1 MKTRIS
7 QIGVFAAC
15 LLLTLVSLAR
25 AQEDKDKS
33 KDQDAEQ
40 AKGNRYALLVG
51 IKQYDPT
58 ELTNL
63 QYAEDDVT
71 SLAKLLEE
79 AGYRQENIMLMTQ
92 AVGAKSSRSLPL
104 AANIQKEL
112 ELLLKGRTKDDVV
125 LVAFAG
131 HGVQFAQEEENF
143 FCPMD
148 AKLTDRNTLVS
159 LQSISKDLE
168 KCEAGLKLMLVD
180 ACRNDPQTSNSRA
193 RPEVKLNSVT
203 RPPVEPPAGGVAAF
217 YSCSEGQ
224 KAYEDAELKHGVFFH
239 FVIAG
244 LSGGAARAGN
254 GDIYLGDLEL
264 YVNNGV
270 EPFVRSKLGKSQLP
284 QLITKLRGSQKPLI
298 SYAKEKTPTG
308 DAVKKAFQGIDP
320 RYLPGAIGPTDRVNL
335 PNYASKDHKIKR
347 VTVVRQITNHRP
359 AESAEL
365 YPDIVTISPNGEK
378 IAWFAPKKGIY
389 TANWDGSNEV
399 LAVPNKEG
407 QPAPVPH
414 RLFMSPDGNRVF
426 WQSHGGPILRVNS
439 DGTDLRTLVKEGAE
453 YANPRP
459 KMWGYRIFYGSRAG
473 IYSIDTEGVGD
484 LQPVLVQADLFNVF
498 NIANL
503 LLGEF
508 DVSERGTELAC
519 RLYDPDL
526 KKHQLFAFPVGGD
539 PVKDLRL
546 LVTTDFEPTKINVS
560 PDGRQVFFGAY
571 GGKDYVV
578 NWDGTGM
585 QEVPIPPVDPNQ
597 LFRFSPDGQWATYV
611 SPDSGTVITR
621 MDGSDRVEP
630 YQAGLWNGNNLAMFH
645 SSSPAV
651 FSRDF
656 RRFVY
661 VMNFYTAIAGP
672 RQIVVGEINPPKVEK
687 LPELT
692 NIEFPKR
699 LAKDPA
705 LPNHT
710 GSIRVTAKKGQRDIE
725 RIQFVLSPSLNREG
739 PNSPRWNAG
748 SGWYWLDGDHQ
759 LRDDG
764 MNGDEKAG
772 DGIWSSNMLQPN
784 GYSQPGKYALRLIA
798 HDKTTFRGWEK
809 ASAVLV
815 DVDDFEIK

>member
-7 QIGVFAAC
+7 QIGMLAAC
-15 LLLTLVSLAR
+15 TLLALGSLAR
-25 AQEDKDKS
+25 AQDDKDKN
-33 KDQDAEQ
+33 KAEEP

-71 SLAKLLEE
+71 GLAKLLEG
-79 AGYRQENIMLMTQ
+79 AGYRPENIMLMTQ
-92 AVGAKSSRSLPL
+92 AGGAKNSRALPL
-104 AANIQKEL
+104 AANIKKEL

-131 HGVQFAQEEENF
+131 HGVQFDKEEENF

-148 AKLTDRNTLVS
+148 AKLTDRETLVS
-159 LQSISKDLE
+159 LQAISKDLE
-168 KCEAGLKLMLVD
+168 KCEASLKLMLVD

-203 RPPVEPPAGGVAAF
+203 RPPAEPPTGGVAAF

-244 LSGGAARAGN
+244 LSGGAAREGN

-298 SYAKEKTPTG
+298 SYPKEKAPTNKE
-308 DAVKKAFQGIDP
+308 ALKSFQGIDS

-365 YPDIVTISPNGEK
+365 YPDIVTMSPNGEK

-389 TANWDGSNEV
+389 TANWDGTNEV

-407 QPAPVPH
+407 QSTPVAH

-426 WQSHGGPILRVNS
+426 WQSHGGPILRINS
-439 DGTDLRTLVKEGAE
+439 DGTDLRTLVKDGAE

-459 KMWGYRIFYGSRAG
+459 RMWGYRIFYGSRGG

-484 LQPVLVQADLFNVF
+484 LQPVLTQKDLFNVF
-498 NIANL
+498 NVDGM

-539 PVKDLRL
+539 PVKDLRV
-546 LVTTDFEPTKINVS
+546 LVATDFEPTMINVS
-560 PDGRQVFFGAY
+560 PDGRRVFFGAY
-571 GGKDYVV
+571 GGKNYVV

-585 QEVPIPPVDPNQ
+585 QELPIPTPDPNQ
-597 LFRFSPDGQWATYV
+597 LFRFSPDGQWISYV
-611 SPDSGTVITR
+611 SPDAGTIITR
-621 MDGSDRVEP
+621 LDGTDRVEP
-630 YQAGLWNGNNLAMFH
+630 YQTGLWSGNNLAMFH
-645 SSSPAV
+645 SSSPVV

-656 RRFVY
+656 RRFIY
-661 VMNFYTAIAGP
+661 VMNYYTAISGP
-672 RQIVVGEINPPKVEK
+672 RQLVVGEINPAKAEK
-687 LPELT
+687 LPALT
-692 NIEFPKR
+692 NIEFPKK
-699 LAKDPA
+699 LAKDPS

-710 GSIRVTAKKGQRDIE
+710 GNIFVTAKKGERDIE
-725 RIQFVLSPSLNREG
+725 RIQFTLSPYINLEG
-739 PNSPRWNAG
+739 PMSTRWNG
-748 SGWYWLDGDHQ
+748 SSGWYWLDGDHQ
-759 LRDDG
+759 LHDDG
-764 MNGDEKAG
+764 KNGDEKAG
-772 DGIWSSNMLQPN
+772 DGIWSSNLLQPS
-784 GYSQPGKYALRLIA
+784 GYSQPGKYALRLTA

-809 ASAVLV
+809 ASAVIV